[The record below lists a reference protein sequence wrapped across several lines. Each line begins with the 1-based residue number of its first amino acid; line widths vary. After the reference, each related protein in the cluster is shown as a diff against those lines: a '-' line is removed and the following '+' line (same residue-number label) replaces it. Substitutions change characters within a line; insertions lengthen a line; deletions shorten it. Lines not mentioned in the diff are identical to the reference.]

1 MDITIG
7 MMDRRVKFESPT
19 KVADGS
25 SGHVATYDE
34 WLQTWAYVK
43 PISGFRSFN
52 EGYSAAVTR
61 YDIWV
66 WWRQDISSN
75 IMKESKIIY
84 ENRVCTVD
92 SMLVENQGKLKFFH
106 FTVTEKH

>member
-1 MDITIG
+1 MDS
-7 MMDRRVKFESPT
+7 RVKFESPT
-19 KVADGS
+19 KAATGS
-25 SGHVATYDE
+25 GGQVGAYSE

-52 EGYSAAVTR
+52 EGYSAAATR

-75 IMKESKIIY
+75 IRKESKIIY
-84 ENRVCTVD
+84 ENRTCTID
-92 SMLVENQGKLKFFH
+92 SMLTEVQGKLKFFH